1 MTYLH
6 KMAININQPVNQSSI
21 SYHPEKNIV
30 KFNPPTKTNPGK
42 SSFLFIFSAPEEIL
56 HHQFGMVFQAKQ
68 NRGMFTTYQPS
79 TVAMEND
86 P

>member
-1 MTYLH
+1 M
-6 KMAININQPVNQSSI
+6 
-21 SYHPEKNIV
+21 
-30 KFNPPTKTNPGK
+30 
-42 SSFLFIFSAPEEIL
+42 PEEIL
-56 HHQFGMVFQAKQ
+56 HHQFGMVFQPKQ